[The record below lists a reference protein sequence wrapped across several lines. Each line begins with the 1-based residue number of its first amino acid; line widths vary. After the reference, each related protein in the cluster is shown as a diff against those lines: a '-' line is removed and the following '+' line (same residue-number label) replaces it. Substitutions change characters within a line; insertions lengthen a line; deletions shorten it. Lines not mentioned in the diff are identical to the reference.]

1 MIGTRTFRLALA
13 PVVILTTGACFA
25 TRNDLRI
32 VHADLQ
38 AMRAERLAADSA
50 AQRQLDQIAQSL
62 AGVTQAVAAIAALS
76 DSVHANGAAIN
87 RLRND
92 SREDLQAIRQQLIMI
107 QELTGQSQ
115 RRIQELRA
123 EMEQRAAEL
132 AVPVPVPTPPAP
144 AAGATGNPGAGT
156 PARDTSRRGSTGT
169 TAPAQTPPTTAPQPA
184 PGPAQLYQM
193 GQDQLRRGSVSAAR
207 AAFLQLLDRH
217 PQSDLAPAALYGVAE
232 TWADEG
238 NGRNADS
245 VYALVVERYPRSEQ
259 APNALYKRASA
270 ARAVGQTQQ
279 AMTLYR
285 QIVTQYPR
293 SDAALLAQEYLRE
306 RP

>member
-1 MIGTRTFRLALA
+1 VIGRRTLRLVLA

-25 TRNDLRI
+25 TREDLRI
-32 VHADLQ
+32 VHTDLKAMQAD
-38 AMRAERLAADSA
+38 RVAADSA
-50 AQRQLDQIAQSL
+50 ILRLIEQVTVDL
-62 AGVTQAVAAIAALS
+62 ARVSAVVATIS
-76 DSVHANGAAIN
+76 DSSNASSITLN

-123 EMEQRAAEL
+123 EMEERAAEL
-132 AVPVPVPTPPAP
+132 ATPVAPPPSTRPPGTAAAPAP
-144 AAGATGNPGAGT
+144 P
-156 PARDTSRRGSTGT
+156 
-169 TAPAQTPPTTAPQPA
+169 

-193 GQDQLRRGSVSAAR
+193 GQDQLRRGSASAAR
-207 AAFLQLLDRH
+207 TVFTQLITAH
-217 PQSDLAPAALYGVAE
+217 PTSDLAPQALYGIAE
-232 TWADEG
+232 SWADEG

-259 APNALYKRASA
+259 APNALYKRANA
-270 ARAVGQTQQ
+270 ARSIGQNEQ
-279 AMTLYR
+279 AMVLYR
-285 QIVTQYPR
+285 QIVAEYPR
-293 SDAALLAQEYLRE
+293 SDAALLAQEFLRG

>member
-1 MIGTRTFRLALA
+1 MIGTRLVRLALA

-32 VHADLQ
+32 VHSDLQ
-38 AMRAERLAADSA
+38 AMRVEQAAADSMV
-50 AQRQLDQIAQSL
+50 QEMV
-62 AGVTQAVAAIAALS
+62 AGVSRDLARVADVLTTLA
-76 DSVHANGAAIN
+76 DSSVVQGANLH

-92 SREDLQAIRQQLIMI
+92 VREDLQAIRQQLIMI

-132 AVPVPVPTPPAP
+132 AVPAPLPPADTLRQGP
-144 AAGATGNPGAGT
+144 ARPGATGAT
-156 PARDTSRRGSTGT
+156 
-169 TAPAQTPPTTAPQPA
+169 PTTPAPQPAA

-207 AAFLQLLDRH
+207 AVFTQLLDRY
-217 PQSDLAPAALYGVAE
+217 PQSDLAPQALYGVAE

-238 NGRNADS
+238 NGQAADS

-270 ARAVGQTQQ
+270 ARATGQTQQ
-279 AMTLYR
+279 ATALYR
-285 QIVTQYPR
+285 RIVAEYPR

>member
-1 MIGTRTFRLALA
+1 MIGRRILRYGLA

-25 TRNDLRI
+25 TRTDLRI
-32 VHADLQ
+32 VHSDVQ
-38 AMRAERLAADSA
+38 AMRAERVAADSA
-50 AQRQLDQIAQSL
+50 TARMIQQVSTDLAAVSVTLTRLSALD
-62 AGVTQAVAAIAALS
+62 ALT
-76 DSVHANGAAIN
+76 DSSNAHSATLNK
-87 RLRND
+87 LRND
-92 SREDLQAIRQQLIMI
+92 VREDLQSIRQQLIMI

-123 EMEQRAAEL
+123 EMEQRGAEL
-132 AVPVPVPTPPAP
+132 AAPATVPRADSTRPPGAAPAP
-144 AAGATGNPGAGT
+144 AT
-156 PARDTSRRGSTGT
+156 PAT
-169 TAPAQTPPTTAPQPA
+169 

-193 GQDQLRRGSVSAAR
+193 GQDQLRRGSVSSAR
-207 AAFLQLLDRH
+207 AVFTQLLTAH
-217 PQSDLAPAALYGVAE
+217 PTSDLAPQALYGIAE

-238 NGRNADS
+238 NGRAADS

-270 ARAVGQTQQ
+270 ARSIGQTDQ

-285 QIVTQYPR
+285 QIVAQYPR
-293 SDAALLAQEYLRE
+293 SDAALLAQEFLRA

>member
-1 MIGTRTFRLALA
+1 MIGLRTFRLALA

-32 VHADLQ
+32 VHSDLQ
-38 AMRAERLAADSA
+38 AMRAERLAADSTVTRLIEQV
-50 AQRQLDQIAQSL
+50 AQDL
-62 AGVTQAVAAIAALS
+62 ARVSAVVATLA
-76 DSVHANGAAIN
+76 DSSNANGTAIH

-132 AVPVPVPTPPAP
+132 AVPLPAATPTDTTRRPPGTAAATPPP
-144 AAGATGNPGAGT
+144 A
-156 PARDTSRRGSTGT
+156 
-169 TAPAQTPPTTAPQPA
+169 APQPA

-207 AAFLQLLDRH
+207 AVFVQLLDRH

-238 NGRNADS
+238 NGRAADS

-270 ARAVGQTQQ
+270 ARSVGQTQQ

-285 QIVTQYPR
+285 QIVQQYPR
-293 SDAALLAQEYLRE
+293 SDAALLAQEFLRE

>member
-1 MIGTRTFRLALA
+1 VLA
-13 PVVILTTGACFA
+13 PVVVLTTGACFA
-25 TRNDLRI
+25 TREDLRI
-32 VHADLQ
+32 VHTDIKT
-38 AMRAERLAADSA
+38 MREERVAADSA
-50 AQRQLDQIAQSL
+50 ITRMIEQVGADL
-62 AGVTQAVAAIAALS
+62 ARVSAVVATLS
-76 DSVHANGAAIN
+76 DSSNANGAMIN

-132 AVPVPVPTPPAP
+132 ATPATPPDSTRAP
-144 AAGATGNPGAGT
+144 GTVRPPGTAAA
-156 PARDTSRRGSTGT
+156 S
-169 TAPAQTPPTTAPQPA
+169 PPP

-193 GQDQLRRGSVSAAR
+193 GQDQLRRGSMTAAR
-207 AAFLQLLDRH
+207 AVFTQLLTAH
-217 PQSDLAPAALYGVAE
+217 PNSDLAPQALYGIAE
-232 TWADEG
+232 SWADDG

-270 ARAVGQTQQ
+270 ARSIGQTER
-279 AMTLYR
+279 AMVLYR
-285 QIVTQYPR
+285 QIAAQYPR
-293 SDAALLAQEYLRE
+293 SDAALLAQEFLRG

>member
-1 MIGTRTFRLALA
+1 MRTFRLALA

-38 AMRAERLAADSA
+38 AMRAERIAADTA
-50 AQRQLDQIAQSL
+50 VQQLFAQVTADLARVAQSIAVL
-62 AGVTQAVAAIAALS
+62 A
-76 DSVHANGAAIN
+76 DSTHVQGATLH

-92 SREDLQAIRQQLIMI
+92 VREDLQAIRQQLIMI

-132 AVPVPVPTPPAP
+132 AVPAPLPPADTLRQGPAPRPGSDSARRPPTRPGSTTGAAGTTAATPAPTPAAP
-144 AAGATGNPGAGT
+144 AA
-156 PARDTSRRGSTGT
+156 
-169 TAPAQTPPTTAPQPA
+169 A

-207 AAFLQLLDRH
+207 AVFTQLLDRH
-217 PQSDLAPAALYGVAE
+217 PQSDLAPQALYGVAE

-238 NGRNADS
+238 NGRAADS
-245 VYALVVERYPRSEQ
+245 VYALVVLRYPRSEQ

-270 ARAVGQTQQ
+270 ARATGQTQQ
-279 AMTLYR
+279 ATALYR
-285 QIVTQYPR
+285 QIVAQYPR

>member
-1 MIGTRTFRLALA
+1 MIGTRIFRLALA

-38 AMRAERLAADSA
+38 AMRAERVAADSVVQEMVSDVSRDLA
-50 AQRQLDQIAQSL
+50 RVADALATLADSSRAQ
-62 AGVTQAVAAIAALS
+62 GVNL
-76 DSVHANGAAIN
+76 H

-92 SREDLQAIRQQLIMI
+92 VREDLQSIGQQLIMI

-132 AVPVPVPTPPAP
+132 AAPAP
-144 AAGATGNPGAGT
+144 SDTGAVAA
-156 PARDTSRRGSTGT
+156 
-169 TAPAQTPPTTAPQPA
+169 APPA

-207 AAFLQLLDRH
+207 AVFTQLLDRY
-217 PQSDLAPAALYGVAE
+217 PDSDLAPQALYGVAE

-238 NGRNADS
+238 NGRSADS

-270 ARAVGQTQQ
+270 ARATGQTEQ
-279 AMTLYR
+279 AMALYR
-285 QIVTQYPR
+285 QIVAQYPR
-293 SDAALLAQEYLRE
+293 SDAALLAQEFLRE

>member
-1 MIGTRTFRLALA
+1 MRRRTFRLLLA

-25 TRNDLRI
+25 TTEQLRI
-32 VHADLQ
+32 VHTDLK
-38 AMRAERLAADSA
+38 AMRAEQSAADTA
-50 AQRQLDQIAQSL
+50 MLLMLGQVGRDL
-62 AGVTQAVAAIAALS
+62 ARVSERVAALTDSS
-76 DSVHANGAAIN
+76 DAHSVTLN

-92 SREDLQAIRQQLIMI
+92 VREDLQAIRQQLIMI

-132 AVPVPVPTPPAP
+132 AAPISAPARPDSSAGRPGAAATPPAP
-144 AAGATGNPGAGT
+144 
-156 PARDTSRRGSTGT
+156 
-169 TAPAQTPPTTAPQPA
+169 
-184 PGPAQLYQM
+184 GPSQLFQM

-207 AAFLQLLDRH
+207 AVFAQLLERY
-217 PQSDLAPAALYGVAE
+217 PQSDLAPPALYGIAE
-232 TWADEG
+232 TWADQD

-259 APNALYKRASA
+259 APNALYKRATA
-270 ARAVGQTQQ
+270 ARNAGQSQQ
-279 AMTLYR
+279 AMTMFR
-285 QIVTQYPR
+285 QIVAQYPR
-293 SDAALLAQEYLRE
+293 SEAALLAQEFLRP

>member
-1 MIGTRTFRLALA
+1 MIGLRTLRLALA

-32 VHADLQ
+32 VHQDLL

-50 AQRQLDQIAQSL
+50 AARQLD
-62 AGVTQAVAAIAALS
+62 AVAQDLARLGAVVAALA
-76 DSVHANGAAIN
+76 DSTHANGANIG

-92 SREDLQAIRQQLIMI
+92 AREDLQAIRQQLIMI

-132 AVPVPVPTPPAP
+132 ATPTPATPADSTRPP
-144 AAGATGNPGAGT
+144 AAA
-156 PARDTSRRGSTGT
+156 
-169 TAPAQTPPTTAPQPA
+169 PA

-193 GQDQLRRGSVSAAR
+193 GQDQLRRGSISAAR
-207 AAFLQLLDRH
+207 TVFTQLLERY
-217 PQSDLAPAALYGVAE
+217 PQSDLAPQALYGVAE

-238 NGRNADS
+238 NGRAADS

-270 ARAVGQTQQ
+270 ARATGQTQQ
-279 AMTLYR
+279 ATALYR
-285 QIVTQYPR
+285 QIVAQYPR
-293 SDAALLAQEYLRE
+293 SDAALLAQEFLRG